1 MISSNVSSMLSNQ
14 TYMNNSAANVANSN
28 TDNYVPRNTT
38 INETKGGGTKADTTL
53 ATDNGS
59 AQSQTNLAKEITD
72 QMMIQNVNEANV
84 KAIQT
89 QNNVMGSLLD
99 IKA

>member
-1 MISSNVSSMLSNQ
+1 
-14 TYMNNSAANVANSN
+14 MNNSAANVANVN

-38 INETKGGGTKADTTL
+38 VNETKDGGTKADTTL

-59 AQSQTNLAKEITD
+59 AQSQTNLTKELTD
-72 QMMIQNVNEANV
+72 QMMIQNINEANV